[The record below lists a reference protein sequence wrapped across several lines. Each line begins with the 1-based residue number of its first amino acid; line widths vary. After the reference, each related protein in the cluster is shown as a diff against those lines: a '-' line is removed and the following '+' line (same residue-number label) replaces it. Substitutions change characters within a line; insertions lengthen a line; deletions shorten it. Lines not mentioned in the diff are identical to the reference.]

1 MHKHHLMTRHAY
13 GWPGVRRRLRIDT
26 LLRPLSV
33 AQRFLLASFV
43 ILLLGM
49 LGIGWWVEQQIAAGV
64 VHRTAATTALY
75 MDSFVAPNLQELAH
89 GGPLT
94 ADHVAI
100 LSRLLQG
107 TPLGQQIAA
116 FKLWDAHGRILYSTE
131 PAGIGRVFPV
141 QGGLARAWRG
151 EVAARISDL
160 QDEENTL
167 EREHQSQLLEIYSP
181 VRLRGTDQ
189 IIAVAEFYQTVDD
202 LQREITAAQRWSWLV
217 VGSATLVMYLL
228 LSGFVGR
235 ASDTIA
241 RQQATLNRQ
250 VSRLTD
256 LLQQNAALHERVR
269 RAAACTTALNERFL
283 RRIGAEL
290 HDSTA
295 QDLSLA
301 LLRLDHVIARCE
313 GERATSSDGQHDR
326 ADLAVIESSLHHALQ
341 EVRAISCGLGL
352 PHLGNLTLAETVVRV
367 VQVHE
372 RRTGTSVTLNLDS
385 LPEQASVPLKI
396 TVYRV
401 IQEALTNAYRHAGGS
416 GQEVQVR
423 CEVGDLIIEVS
434 DQGTGFDAAQ
444 IAISDEH
451 LGLVGMRERVE
462 SLGGL
467 FRIESEGGRGTQVI
481 ARLPLQ
487 AGEDSYER

>member
-1 MHKHHLMTRHAY
+1 MHKYHLMIRHAY
-13 GWPGVRRRLRIDT
+13 GWPSIRSRLRIHT
-26 LLRPLSV
+26 LLISLSV

-43 ILLLGM
+43 ILLVGM
-49 LGIGWWVEQQIAAGV
+49 LGIGWWVGQQIATGV
-64 VHRTAATTALY
+64 IHRTAATTALY
-75 MDSFVAPNLQELAH
+75 MDSFIAPNLQELAH

-100 LSRLLQG
+100 LNRLVQG
-107 TPLGQQIAA
+107 TSLGQQIAA
-116 FKLWDAHGRILYSTE
+116 FKVWDPHGRILYSTE
-131 PAGIGRVFPV
+131 PGGIGRVFPV

-160 QDEENTL
+160 QDDENTL

-181 VRLRGTDQ
+181 VRLHGTDR

-202 LQREITAAQRWSWLV
+202 LQREISAAQRWSWLL
-217 VGSATLVMYLL
+217 VGLTTLVMYLL

-235 ASDTIA
+235 ASTTIA
-241 RQQATLNRQ
+241 RQQAALNSQ

-256 LLQQNAALHERVR
+256 LLLQNAALHERVR
-269 RAAACTTALNERFL
+269 RAAARTTALNERFL
-283 RRIGAEL
+283 RRFGAEL
-290 HDSTA
+290 HDSPA

-313 GERATSSDGQHDR
+313 GERAASSDGQHDR

-352 PHLGNLTLAETVVRV
+352 PHLGDLTLAETVVRV
-367 VQVHE
+367 AQAHE
-372 RRTGTSVTLNLDS
+372 RRTGTSVTLRLGS
-385 LPEQASVPLKI
+385 LPDHASVPIKI

-416 GQEVQVR
+416 GQAVQVH
-423 CEVGDLIIEVS
+423 CEADDLIVEVS
-434 DQGTGFDAAQ
+434 DQGAGFDAAQ
-444 IAISDEH
+444 IASSDEH

-467 FRIESEGGRGTQVI
+467 FRIESEAGRGTQVI

-487 AGEDSYER
+487 AEDDSYER